1 LVEHTEHK
9 ATQDEDEISLGDII
23 RFFSL
28 NGMFVLLTTLGL
40 SAIAIT
46 LFLLQPKQYQKQ
58 LTLSVKPV
66 PISLSTGSLP
76 ALDVTQASTLAV
88 TLLQNPSQG
97 DISSTAKY
105 EPATQQ
111 INLSLKSRN
120 PNALTAAD
128 SKILSQLETGF
139 QKTLEASFKDFLIR
153 LELELKRNQEILA
166 QLEKQIAQTPN
177 NTSATVPNPR
187 MQGLE
192 VQRSAYVTRMTT
204 LEFDRDY
211 LKKAEKN
218 LAEFTSQAM
227 SIQILT
233 KSEVQQTQS
242 LAQIAVLAV
251 LASFMVA
258 MLAAI
263 IRNQVARL
271 HNEPSMQKIKGK
283 NDV

>member
-9 ATQDEDEISLGDII
+9 ATQDEDEISLADVI

-40 SAIAIT
+40 SAIGII

-66 PISLSTGSLP
+66 PIPLSTGAFP
-76 ALDVTQASTLAV
+76 AVDINQVSALAV
-88 TLLQNPSQG
+88 TLLQNPSQA

-105 EPATQQ
+105 EPASQQ
-111 INLSLKSRN
+111 INLSLESRN
-120 PNALTAAD
+120 ANALTAAD

-139 QKTLEASFKDFLIR
+139 QKTLIASLKDFRIR
-153 LELELKRNQEILA
+153 LELELKRNQETLA

-177 NTSATVPNPR
+177 NSSATVPNPR

-192 VQRSAYVTRMTT
+192 AQRSGYVTRIAT

-211 LKKAEKN
+211 LKRAEKN
-218 LAEFTSQAM
+218 LAEFSSQVM

-258 MLAAI
+258 ILAAI

>member
-1 LVEHTEHK
+1 MVEHTEHK
-9 ATQDEDEISLGDII
+9 ATQDEDEISLADVI

-66 PISLSTGSLP
+66 PISLSAGALP

-88 TLLQNPSQG
+88 RLLQNPSQG

-105 EPATQQ
+105 DPATQQ

-177 NTSATVPNPR
+177 NTSATVTNPR

-211 LKKAEKN
+211 LKRGEKN
-218 LAEFTSQAM
+218 LAEFTSQVM

-233 KSEVQQTQS
+233 KSEVQQTRS
-242 LAQIAVLAV
+242 LAQVAVLAV

-258 MLAAI
+258 ILAAI
-263 IRNQVARL
+263 IRNQVGRL

>member
-1 LVEHTEHK
+1 MVEHTEHK
-9 ATQDEDEISLGDII
+9 ATQDEDEISLADVI

-66 PISLSTGSLP
+66 PIPLSTGAFP
-76 ALDVTQASTLAV
+76 AVDINQVSALAV

-120 PNALTAAD
+120 DNALTAAD

-187 MQGLE
+187 IQGLE
-192 VQRSAYVTRMTT
+192 LQRSAYVTRMTT

-211 LKKAEKN
+211 LKRAEKN

-242 LAQIAVLAV
+242 LAQVAVLAV

-258 MLAAI
+258 ILAAI

-271 HNEPSMQKIKGK
+271 QNEPSMQKIKGK

>member
-40 SAIAIT
+40 SAIGII

-66 PISLSTGSLP
+66 PIPLSTGAFP
-76 ALDVTQASTLAV
+76 AVDINQVSALAV
-88 TLLQNPSQG
+88 TLLQKPSQA

-105 EPATQQ
+105 EPASQQ
-111 INLSLKSRN
+111 INLSLESRN
-120 PNALTAAD
+120 ANALTAAD

-139 QKTLEASFKDFLIR
+139 QKTLIASLKDFRIR
-153 LELELKRNQEILA
+153 LELELKRNQETLA

-177 NTSATVPNPR
+177 NSSATVPNPR

-192 VQRSAYVTRMTT
+192 AQRSGYVTRIAT

-211 LKKAEKN
+211 LKRAEKN
-218 LAEFTSQAM
+218 LAEFSSQVM

-258 MLAAI
+258 ILAAI

>member
-211 LKKAEKN
+211 LKRGEKN
-218 LAEFTSQAM
+218 LAEFTSQVM

-233 KSEVQQTQS
+233 KSEVQQTRS
-242 LAQIAVLAV
+242 LAQVAVLAV

-258 MLAAI
+258 ILAAI
-263 IRNQVARL
+263 IRNQVGRL

>member
-9 ATQDEDEISLGDII
+9 ATQDEDEISLADVI

-66 PISLSTGSLP
+66 PISLSAGSLP

-88 TLLQNPSQG
+88 RLLQNPSQG

-105 EPATQQ
+105 DPATQQ

-177 NTSATVPNPR
+177 NTSATVPNAR

-211 LKKAEKN
+211 LKRGEKN
-218 LAEFTSQAM
+218 LAEFTSQVM

-233 KSEVQQTQS
+233 KSEVQQTRS
-242 LAQIAVLAV
+242 LAQVAVLAV

-263 IRNQVARL
+263 IRNQVGRL

>member
-9 ATQDEDEISLGDII
+9 ATQDEDEISLADVI

-66 PISLSTGSLP
+66 PIPLSTGAFP
-76 ALDVTQASTLAV
+76 AVDINQVSALAV

-120 PNALTAAD
+120 DNALTAAD

-187 MQGLE
+187 IQGLE
-192 VQRSAYVTRMTT
+192 LQRSAYVTRMTT

-211 LKKAEKN
+211 LKRAEKN

-242 LAQIAVLAV
+242 LAQVAVLAV

-258 MLAAI
+258 ILAAI

-271 HNEPSMQKIKGK
+271 QNEPSMQKIKGK